1 MSLMPACRVGGATAA
16 AAAPEGRAAL
26 ASCSWTAARA
36 APRQQQLLRATS
48 SPGSAHQW
56 RGRTAGRAAHNCRA
70 GAHPPAAGPVAAAG
84 SQQGVQQGVP
94 PLATWPATA
103 LVAARTGAYITAL
116 GLAVFAVPGPL
127 FGAVFDA
134 R

>member
-1 MSLMPACRVGGATAA
+1 
-16 AAAPEGRAAL
+16 
-26 ASCSWTAARA
+26 
-36 APRQQQLLRATS
+36 
-48 SPGSAHQW
+48 
-56 RGRTAGRAAHNCRA
+56 
-70 GAHPPAAGPVAAAG
+70 
-84 SQQGVQQGVP
+84 VP
-94 PLATWPATA
+94 PLAAWPATA